1 MKNEKSK
8 NKELDALI
16 KKYPGELKYLEKSE
30 IKSDFILRELKKRS
44 YSNAEDRAYIKNLLN
59 LQEYLLTGNDTRTW
73 DGKNI
78 PYFTPDKH
86 PSMYARQHPKEY
98 KMILTD
104 IKGKEFAEAEIERI
118 KRLESERKEKTEK
131 EKSYRKDV
139 NAAKDNAEQLF
150 WLSYGG
156 NP

>member
-156 NP
+156 KP

>member
-59 LQEYLLTGNDTRTW
+59 LQEYILTGNDTRTW

-156 NP
+156 KP